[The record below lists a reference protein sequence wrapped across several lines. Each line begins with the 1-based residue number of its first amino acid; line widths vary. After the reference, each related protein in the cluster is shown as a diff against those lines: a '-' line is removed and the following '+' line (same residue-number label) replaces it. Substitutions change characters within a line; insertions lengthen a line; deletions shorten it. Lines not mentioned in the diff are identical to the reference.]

1 MKKNKLIVGI
11 IASIINIPIST
22 ILAGLVHIQLSK
34 IDIPKSIYDFQKI
47 VVNEK
52 FLPLFFLMFTLFEVL
67 IFAMLTINKNSYESE
82 IEKITDKIKTPK
94 AIGQGQYGTARWQTN
109 KEFENNFKCNKLPL
123 NDNGEYK
130 YKL

>member
-1 MKKNKLIVGI
+1 MK
-11 IASIINIPIST
+11 SFTT
-22 ILAGLVHIQLSK
+22 I
-34 IDIPKSIYDFQKI
+34 
-47 VVNEK
+47 
-52 FLPLFFLMFTLFEVL
+52 FLMFTLFEVL

-109 KEFENNFKCNKLPL
+109 KEFEKNFKCNKLPL

-130 YKL
+130 ASKGGLVVGYKKTKRRTDIFCR